1 MISAGW
7 GNAKKRRK
15 EQAND
20 GIPVPLTK
28 KIITVQQCEVLK
40 QIVAEITSTS
50 KAKEESQKESVPELA
65 STIKVNK
72 KAQIQNVAE
81 TISTPSTP
89 QKSAKKA
96 NQYWSPENELTF
108 LNGLLFL

>member
-1 MISAGW
+1 MWSF
-7 GNAKKRRK
+7 
-15 EQAND
+15 E
-20 GIPVPLTK
+20 
-28 KIITVQQCEVLK
+28 K

-50 KAKEESQKESVPELA
+50 KAKESQKESVPELA

-72 KAQIQNVAE
+72 EAQIQNVAE

-96 NQYWSPENELTF
+96 DQYWSPEDELTF
-108 LNGLLFL
+108 FNALLFL